1 MMIELN
7 GVDIGYLTGHDKSG
21 VLHQDINLELNLGEF
36 VCMIGPNGAGKSTL
50 IRTIS
55 GLQKPL
61 KGNILLD
68 NRNIYQTPP
77 AFLARLISVALT
89 AMVEISNASVYD
101 MVAYGRSPYTNF
113 FGKLSK
119 HDHVIIEKSLESAG
133 IAHLASRKFDTLS
146 DGERQKVLIAKSLAQ
161 ETPFI
166 FLDEPTAFLDF
177 PGKVEIMQLLREA
190 AWIHGKS
197 ILLITHDINLA
208 IQFADRL
215 WLMAR
220 HKPIITGIPED
231 LVLTKKIGL
240 FFDKEKIKFEVEH
253 GNFIFETN
261 LKGKIILSGQGITHN
276 WTAKALRRK
285 GFEVIA
291 GSEVKSG
298 VPFIHISDGVIK
310 LIFKEK
316 TFCFNTIEEL
326 IKLLDQLQ

>member
-1 MMIELN
+1 
-7 GVDIGYLTGHDKSG
+7 
-21 VLHQDINLELNLGEF
+21 
-36 VCMIGPNGAGKSTL
+36 
-50 IRTIS
+50 
-55 GLQKPL
+55 
-61 KGNILLD
+61 
-68 NRNIYQTPP
+68 
-77 AFLARLISVALT
+77 
-89 AMVEISNASVYD
+89 
-101 MVAYGRSPYTNF
+101 
-113 FGKLSK
+113 
-119 HDHVIIEKSLESAG
+119 
-133 IAHLASRKFDTLS
+133 
-146 DGERQKVLIAKSLAQ
+146 
-161 ETPFI
+161 
-166 FLDEPTAFLDF
+166 
-177 PGKVEIMQLLREA
+177 LREA